1 MTDTASTGKVITLEY
16 TVKAENNE
24 VYDTNVGQAPFTYTQ
39 GSKEVIHGVQS
50 AVEGMAVGQTKQV
63 VVPPTEG
70 YGERDPNAVAEVSKA
85 NVPKGIGVGTRLEG
99 KDESGREISLTVT
112 AIKDQTVLL
121 DLNHPLAGKTL
132 YFDLKVINIT

>member
-1 MTDTASTGKVITLEY
+1 MADTASTGKVITLEY

-24 VYDTNVGQAPFTYTQ
+24 VYDTNVGQTPFTYTQ
-39 GSKEVIHGVQS
+39 GSKQVIPGVQS
-50 AVEGMAVGQTKQV
+50 AVDGMAVGQTKQV

-70 YGERDPNAVAEVSKA
+70 YGERDPNAVAEVSKT
-85 NVPKGIGVGTRLEG
+85 NVPQNIEVGTRLEG
-99 KDESGREISLTVT
+99 KDQSGREISLTVT
-112 AIKDQTVLL
+112 EIKDETVLL